1 MLWGSIPAWALGV
14 GIIIIAST
22 LSKALVPY
30 FKAQAHRV
38 AREGSSD
45 GDTARLSEQLA
56 EVQQRLGEVE
66 ERLDFAERMI
76 AQQRESERLG
86 RPKS

>member
-1 MLWGSIPAWALGV
+1 MWWGIPGWALGV

-30 FKAQAHRV
+30 FRAHASRV
-38 AREGSSD
+38 ERGDAGSA
-45 GDTARLSEQLA
+45 DTAALSEQLD
-56 EVQQRLGEVE
+56 EVQKRLGEVE

-86 RPKS
+86 PPKS

>member
-1 MLWGSIPAWALGV
+1 MWWGIPGWALGV

-22 LSKALVPY
+22 LSKAFVPLLR
-30 FKAQAHRV
+30 AHANRV
-38 AREGSSD
+38 EREGSSG
-45 GDTARLSEQLA
+45 GDTARLSEQLD
-56 EVQQRLGEVE
+56 EVQTRLGEVE

-86 RPKS
+86 PPKS

>member
-1 MLWGSIPAWALGV
+1 MWWGIPGWALGV
-14 GIIIIAST
+14 GIIILAST

-38 AREGSSD
+38 AREGASD
-45 GDTARLSEQLA
+45 DQLA
-56 EVQQRLGEVE
+56 ELQQRLGEVE

-86 RPKS
+86 PPKS